1 MKALYLK
8 QAGDPP
14 VLEVRDVPTP
24 ETGPSQVLV
33 RVTACGFCHH
43 DRSVMAGV
51 LRRGV
56 ASGVVLG
63 HEISGLVEA
72 AGSEVTGLKTGD
84 RVVSILTEACGRCD
98 RCSSGREHRCREGQ
112 GIGHG
117 RDGGFAEFVALS
129 EHSLVKVP
137 EGLDPVGAALLACPM
152 GVALQAVR
160 ETAQVTPGETV
171 VVTGAGGGLGAHA
184 VQAAA
189 ALGARVLAVSSSP
202 EKENALRELGASE
215 VLEVFENNDLDFAE
229 LVMAMTG
236 DEGADVVIDTVG
248 SALFPSTLRSLG
260 QYGRLVL
267 LGEILGQHV
276 SLNPAEI
283 IFRDARVLGA
293 SGVSKIAVEQAGLM
307 ALEGKLRPVVDL
319 ELPLEQAADAYRLVS
334 ERRPTG
340 RIVLLPSG
348 GTDEGNI
355 PKS

>member
-1 MKALYLK
+1 MRALYVK

-14 VLEVRDVPTP
+14 VLEIRDVPIP
-24 ETGPSQVLV
+24 EAGPRQVLV
-33 RVTACGFCHH
+33 HVTACGFCHH
-43 DRSVMAGV
+43 DRSVMAGL

-56 ASGVVLG
+56 APDVILG
-63 HEISGLVEA
+63 HEISGVVET
-72 AGSEVTGLKTGD
+72 AGSDVTGLKTGD

-98 RCSSGREHRCREGQ
+98 RCDNGREHRCREGQ

-117 RDGGFAEFVALS
+117 RDGGFAEYVALS
-129 EHSLVKVP
+129 EYSLVKLP

-160 ETAQVTPGETV
+160 ETAQVAPGETV
-171 VVTGAGGGLGAHA
+171 VVTGAGGGLGVHA

-202 EKENALRELGASE
+202 EKENALRELGAAE
-215 VLEVFENNDLDFAE
+215 VLEINGLDFAE

-248 SALFPSTLRSLG
+248 SALFPSTLRSLA

-267 LGEILGQHV
+267 LGEVLGQHI

-283 IFRDARVLGA
+283 IFRDARLIGA
-293 SGVSKIAVEQAGLM
+293 SGVSRATVEQAVLM
-307 ALEGKLRPVVDL
+307 ALEGRLRTVVDL
-319 ELPLEQAADAYRLVS
+319 EMPLEQAADAYRLVS

-340 RIVLLPSG
+340 RIVLLPNG
-348 GTDEGNI
+348 
-355 PKS
+355 

>member
-1 MKALYLK
+1 MK
-8 QAGDPP
+8 QTGNPP
-14 VLEVRDVPTP
+14 VLEIRDVPIP
-24 ETGPSQVLV
+24 EGGPRQVLV
-33 RVTACGFCHH
+33 RVTAGGFCHH

-56 ASGVVLG
+56 ASDVILG
-63 HEISGLVEA
+63 HEISGVVEST
-72 AGSEVTGLKTGD
+72 GSEIAGLKTGD
-84 RVVSILTEACGRCD
+84 RVVSILTETCGRCD
-98 RCSSGREHRCREGQ
+98 RCTNGREHRCREGL

-117 RDGGFAEFVALS
+117 RDGGFAEYVALS
-129 EHSLVKVP
+129 EHCLVKVP
-137 EGLDPVGAALLACPM
+137 EGLDPIGAALLACPM

-160 ETAQVTPGETV
+160 ETAQVAPAETV

-189 ALGARVLAVSSSP
+189 ASGARVLAVTSSP

-215 VLEVFENNDLDFAE
+215 VLETNGLDFAE

-248 SALFPSTLRSLG
+248 SALFPSTLRILA

-267 LGEILGQHV
+267 LGEILGQNV

-293 SGVSKIAVEQAGLM
+293 SGVSRVTVEQAGLM

-319 ELPLEQAADAYRLVS
+319 ELPLEQAATAYRLVT

-340 RIVLLPSG
+340 RIALLPNG
-348 GTDEGNI
+348 
-355 PKS
+355 

>member
-1 MKALYLK
+1 M
-8 QAGDPP
+8 
-14 VLEVRDVPTP
+14 
-24 ETGPSQVLV
+24 V
-33 RVTACGFCHH
+33 RVTAGGFCHH

-51 LRRGV
+51 LRRRV
-56 ASGVVLG
+56 ASDVILG
-63 HEISGLVEA
+63 HEISGVVEST
-72 AGSEVTGLKTGD
+72 GSEIAGLKTGD

-98 RCSSGREHRCREGQ
+98 RCTNGREHRCREGL

-117 RDGGFAEFVALS
+117 RDGGFAEYVALS
-129 EHSLVKVP
+129 EHCLVKVP
-137 EGLDPVGAALLACPM
+137 EGLDPIGAALLACPM

-160 ETAQVTPGETV
+160 ETAQVAPAETV

-189 ALGARVLAVSSSP
+189 ASGARVLAVTSSP

-215 VLEVFENNDLDFAE
+215 VLETNGLDFAE

-248 SALFPSTLRSLG
+248 SALFPSTLRTLA

-267 LGEILGQHV
+267 LGEILGQNV

-293 SGVSKIAVEQAGLM
+293 SGVSRATVEQAGLM

-319 ELPLEQAADAYRLVS
+319 ELPLEQAATAYRLVT

-340 RIVLLPSG
+340 RIALLPNG
-348 GTDEGNI
+348 
-355 PKS
+355 

>member
-1 MKALYLK
+1 MRALYVK

-14 VLEVRDVPTP
+14 VLEIRDVLIP
-24 ETGPSQVLV
+24 EAGPRQVLV
-33 RVTACGFCHH
+33 HVTACGFCHH
-43 DRSVMAGV
+43 DRSVMAGL

-56 ASGVVLG
+56 APDVILG
-63 HEISGLVEA
+63 HEISGVVET
-72 AGSEVTGLKTGD
+72 AGSDVTGLKTGD

-98 RCSSGREHRCREGQ
+98 RCDNGREHRCREGQ

-117 RDGGFAEFVALS
+117 RDGGFAEYVALS
-129 EHSLVKVP
+129 EHSLVKLP

-160 ETAQVTPGETV
+160 ETAQVAPGETV
-171 VVTGAGGGLGAHA
+171 VVTGAGGGLGVHA

-202 EKENALRELGASE
+202 EKENALRELGAAE
-215 VLEVFENNDLDFAE
+215 VLEINGLDFAE

-248 SALFPSTLRSLG
+248 SALFPSTLRSLA

-267 LGEILGQHV
+267 LGEVLGQHI

-283 IFRDARVLGA
+283 IFRDARLIGA
-293 SGVSKIAVEQAGLM
+293 SGLSRATVEQAVLM
-307 ALEGKLRPVVDL
+307 ALEGRLRTVVDL
-319 ELPLEQAADAYRLVS
+319 EMPLEQATDAYRLVS

-340 RIVLLPSG
+340 RIVLLPNG
-348 GTDEGNI
+348 
-355 PKS
+355 

>member
-1 MKALYLK
+1 MRALYVK

-14 VLEVRDVPTP
+14 VLEIRDVPIP
-24 ETGPSQVLV
+24 EAGPRQVLV
-33 RVTACGFCHH
+33 HVTACGFCHH
-43 DRSVMAGV
+43 DRSVMAGL

-56 ASGVVLG
+56 APAVILG
-63 HEISGLVEA
+63 HEISGVVET
-72 AGSEVTGLKTGD
+72 AGSDVTGLKTGD

-98 RCSSGREHRCREGQ
+98 RCDNGREHRCREGQ

-117 RDGGFAEFVALS
+117 RDGGFAEYVALS
-129 EHSLVKVP
+129 EYSLVKLP

-160 ETAQVTPGETV
+160 ETAQVAPGETV
-171 VVTGAGGGLGAHA
+171 VVTGAGGGLGLHA

-202 EKENALRELGASE
+202 EKENALRELGAAE
-215 VLEVFENNDLDFAE
+215 VLEINGLDFAE

-248 SALFPSTLRSLG
+248 SALFPSTLRSLA

-267 LGEILGQHV
+267 LGEVLGQHI
-276 SLNPAEI
+276 SLNSAEI
-283 IFRDARVLGA
+283 IFRDARLIGA
-293 SGVSKIAVEQAGLM
+293 SGVSRATVEQAVLM
-307 ALEGKLRPVVDL
+307 ALEGRLRTVVDL
-319 ELPLEQAADAYRLVS
+319 EMPLEQATDAYRLVS

-340 RIVLLPSG
+340 RIVLLPNG
-348 GTDEGNI
+348 
-355 PKS
+355 

>member
-1 MKALYLK
+1 MRALYVK

-14 VLEVRDVPTP
+14 VLEIRDVPIP
-24 ETGPSQVLV
+24 EAGPRQVLV
-33 RVTACGFCHH
+33 HVTACGFCHH
-43 DRSVMAGV
+43 DRSVMAGL

-56 ASGVVLG
+56 APDVILG
-63 HEISGLVEA
+63 HEISGVVET
-72 AGSEVTGLKTGD
+72 AGSDVTGLKTGD

-98 RCSSGREHRCREGQ
+98 RCDNGREHRCREGQ

-117 RDGGFAEFVALS
+117 RDGGFAEYVALS
-129 EHSLVKVP
+129 EHSLVKLP

-160 ETAQVTPGETV
+160 ETAQVAPGETV
-171 VVTGAGGGLGAHA
+171 VVTGAGGGLGVHA

-202 EKENALRELGASE
+202 EKENALRELGAAE
-215 VLEVFENNDLDFAE
+215 VLEINGLDFAE

-248 SALFPSTLRSLG
+248 SALFPSTLRSLA

-267 LGEILGQHV
+267 LGEVLGQHI

-283 IFRDARVLGA
+283 IFRDARLIGA
-293 SGVSKIAVEQAGLM
+293 SGVSRATVELAVLM
-307 ALEGKLRPVVDL
+307 ALEGRLRTVVDL
-319 ELPLEQAADAYRLVS
+319 EMPLEQATDAYRLVS

-340 RIVLLPSG
+340 RIVLLPNG
-348 GTDEGNI
+348 
-355 PKS
+355 

>member
-1 MKALYLK
+1 MK
-8 QAGDPP
+8 QTGDPP
-14 VLEVRDVPTP
+14 VLEIRDLPIP
-24 ETGPSQVLV
+24 EAGPRQVLV

-56 ASGVVLG
+56 ASDVILG
-63 HEISGLVEA
+63 HEISGVVEST
-72 AGSEVTGLKTGD
+72 GSEIAGLKTGD

-98 RCSSGREHRCREGQ
+98 RCTNGREHRCREGL

-117 RDGGFAEFVALS
+117 RDGGFAEYVALS
-129 EHSLVKVP
+129 EHCLVKVP
-137 EGLDPVGAALLACPM
+137 EGLDPIGAALLACPM

-160 ETAQVTPGETV
+160 ETARVAPAETV

-189 ALGARVLAVSSSP
+189 ASGARVLAVTSSP

-215 VLEVFENNDLDFAE
+215 VLETNGLDFAE

-248 SALFPSTLRSLG
+248 SALFPSTLRILA

-267 LGEILGQHV
+267 LGEILGQNV
-276 SLNPAEI
+276 NLNPAEI

-293 SGVSKIAVEQAGLM
+293 SGVSRATVEQAGLM

-319 ELPLEQAADAYRLVS
+319 ELPLEQAATAYRLVT

-340 RIVLLPSG
+340 RIALLPNG
-348 GTDEGNI
+348 
-355 PKS
+355 

>member
-1 MKALYLK
+1 MRALYVK

-14 VLEVRDVPTP
+14 VLEIRDVPIP
-24 ETGPSQVLV
+24 EAGPRQVLV
-33 RVTACGFCHH
+33 HVTACGFCHH
-43 DRSVMAGV
+43 DRSVMAGL

-56 ASGVVLG
+56 APDVILG
-63 HEISGLVEA
+63 HEISGVVET
-72 AGSEVTGLKTGD
+72 AGSDVTGLKTGD

-98 RCSSGREHRCREGQ
+98 RCDNGREHRCREGQ

-117 RDGGFAEFVALS
+117 RDGGFAEYVALS
-129 EHSLVKVP
+129 EHSLVKLP

-160 ETAQVTPGETV
+160 ETAQVASGETV
-171 VVTGAGGGLGAHA
+171 VVTGAGGGLGVHA

-202 EKENALRELGASE
+202 EKENALRELGAAE
-215 VLEVFENNDLDFAE
+215 VLEINGLDFAE

-248 SALFPSTLRSLG
+248 SALFPSTLRSLA

-267 LGEILGQHV
+267 LGEVLGQHI

-283 IFRDARVLGA
+283 IFRDARLIGA
-293 SGVSKIAVEQAGLM
+293 SGVSRATVEQAVLM
-307 ALEGKLRPVVDL
+307 ALEGRLRTVVDL
-319 ELPLEQAADAYRLVS
+319 EMPLEQATDAYRLVS

-340 RIVLLPSG
+340 RIVLLPNG
-348 GTDEGNI
+348 
-355 PKS
+355 

>member
-1 MKALYLK
+1 MK
-8 QAGDPP
+8 QTGDPP
-14 VLEVRDVPTP
+14 VLEIRDVPIP
-24 ETGPSQVLV
+24 EAGPRQVLV
-33 RVTACGFCHH
+33 RVTACGCCHH

-56 ASGVVLG
+56 ASDVILG
-63 HEISGLVEA
+63 HEISGVVEST
-72 AGSEVTGLKTGD
+72 GSEIAGLKTGD

-98 RCSSGREHRCREGQ
+98 RCTNGREHRCREGL

-117 RDGGFAEFVALS
+117 RDGGFAEYVALS
-129 EHSLVKVP
+129 EHCLVKVP
-137 EGLDPVGAALLACPM
+137 EGLDPIGAALLACPM

-160 ETAQVTPGETV
+160 ETARVAPAETV

-189 ALGARVLAVSSSP
+189 ASGARVLAVTSSP

-215 VLEVFENNDLDFAE
+215 VLETNGLDFAE

-248 SALFPSTLRSLG
+248 SALFPSTLRILA

-267 LGEILGQHV
+267 LGEILGQNV
-276 SLNPAEI
+276 NLNPAEI

-293 SGVSKIAVEQAGLM
+293 SGVSRATVEQAGLM

-319 ELPLEQAADAYRLVS
+319 ELPLEQAAAAYRLVT

-340 RIVLLPSG
+340 RIALLPNG
-348 GTDEGNI
+348 
-355 PKS
+355 

>member
-1 MKALYLK
+1 MRALYVK

-14 VLEVRDVPTP
+14 VLEIRDVPIP
-24 ETGPSQVLV
+24 EAGPRQVLV
-33 RVTACGFCHH
+33 HVTACGFCHH
-43 DRSVMAGV
+43 DRSVMAGL

-56 ASGVVLG
+56 APAVILG
-63 HEISGLVEA
+63 HEISGVVET
-72 AGSEVTGLKTGD
+72 AGSDVTGLKTGD

-98 RCSSGREHRCREGQ
+98 RCDNGREHRCREGQ

-117 RDGGFAEFVALS
+117 RDGGFAEYVALS
-129 EHSLVKVP
+129 EYSLVKLP

-160 ETAQVTPGETV
+160 ETAQVAPGETV
-171 VVTGAGGGLGAHA
+171 VVTGAGGGLGLHA

-202 EKENALRELGASE
+202 EKENALRELGAAE
-215 VLEVFENNDLDFAE
+215 VLEINGLDFAE

-248 SALFPSTLRSLG
+248 SALFPSTLRSLA

-267 LGEILGQHV
+267 LGEVLGQHI

-283 IFRDARVLGA
+283 IFRDARLIGA
-293 SGVSKIAVEQAGLM
+293 SGVSRATVEQAVLM
-307 ALEGKLRPVVDL
+307 ALEGRLRTVVDL
-319 ELPLEQAADAYRLVS
+319 EMPLEQATDAYRLVS

-340 RIVLLPSG
+340 RIVLLPNG
-348 GTDEGNI
+348 
-355 PKS
+355 